1 VSVEVANVSP
11 PSETQ
16 GKGGRLPSQET
27 IGRTIAALKN
37 RGISAE
43 FVPNRKEA
51 LELVTR
57 LIPAGAELMTA
68 SSRTLDE
75 IGFLALL
82 KSGEHHWTS
91 LNDLV
96 YAEKDPAKRAELRRR
111 SINVDYFLGSV
122 HAITETGETIVAS
135 ASGSQIPSYAFTSKN
150 VIWVAGTQK
159 IVPNLE
165 LGLRRIREHSLDLET
180 ARMKSLGY
188 PGSTIAKILIVERE
202 PAQLG
207 RKVSMILVNEKLG
220 F

>member
-1 VSVEVANVSP
+1 MSVEAANVSAA
-11 PSETQ
+11 SETD
-16 GKGGRLPSQET
+16 GKWERLPDEET
-27 IGRTIAALKN
+27 VGRTIAALKS

-43 FVPNRKEA
+43 FVPSRQEA
-51 LELVTR
+51 LERVTR
-57 LIPAGAELMTA
+57 LVPSGAELMTA
-68 SSRTLDE
+68 SSKTLDE

-82 KSGEHHWTS
+82 KSGKHQWTS
-91 LNDLV
+91 LNDIV
-96 YAEKDPAKRAELRRR
+96 YGEKDPAKRAELRRR
-111 SINVDYFLGSV
+111 NVNVDYFLGSV

-165 LGLRRIREHSLDLET
+165 EGLRRVREHSLNLEI
-180 ARMKSLGY
+180 ARMNSLGF
-188 PGSTIAKILIVERE
+188 PGSMIAKILIVERE

>member
-1 VSVEVANVSP
+1 MSVEVANVSP
-11 PSETQ
+11 VSETP
-16 GKGGRLPSQET
+16 GKWERLPGKET
-27 IGRTIAALKN
+27 IDRTISALKN

-43 FVPNRKEA
+43 SVPNREEA

-68 SSRTLDE
+68 SSTTLDE

-82 KSGEHHWTS
+82 KSGDHHWTS
-91 LNDLV
+91 LNEIV
-96 YAEKDPAKRAELRRR
+96 NAEKDPAKRAELRRR
-111 SINVDYFLGSV
+111 NINVDYFLGSV
-122 HAITETGETIVAS
+122 HAITENGETIVAS

-159 IVPNLE
+159 IVRSLE
-165 LGLRRIREHSLDLET
+165 EGLRRVREHSLNLET

-188 PGSTIAKILIVERE
+188 PGSMIAKILIVERE

>member
-1 VSVEVANVSP
+1 MSAEVANVS
-11 PSETQ
+11 SAWETH
-16 GKGGRLPSQET
+16 GKWERLPGEET
-27 IGRTIAALKN
+27 VRRTISALKS
-37 RGISAE
+37 RGINAE
-43 FVPNRKEA
+43 FVPSRQEA
-51 LELVTR
+51 LELVAG

-82 KSGEHHWTS
+82 KSGKHQWTS
-91 LNDLV
+91 LNDV
-96 YAEKDPAKRAELRRR
+96 VFAEKDPAKRAELRRR
-111 SINVDYFLGSV
+111 NINVDYFLGSV

-159 IVPNLE
+159 IVPNIE
-165 LGLRRIREHSLDLET
+165 QGLRRVREHSLELET

-207 RKVSMILVNEKLG
+207 RRSQ
-220 F
+220 

>member
-1 VSVEVANVSP
+1 MSVEVANVSP
-11 PSETQ
+11 ASESH
-16 GKGGRLPSQET
+16 GKWERLPDEET
-27 IGRTIAALKN
+27 VGRTLSALKG

-43 FVPNRKEA
+43 FVSNRKEA
-51 LELVTR
+51 LDAVTR
-57 LIPAGAELMTA
+57 LIPEGSELMTA

-75 IGFLALL
+75 IGFFTLL
-82 KSGEHHWTS
+82 KSGEHQWTS
-91 LNDLV
+91 QNDIINS
-96 YAEKDPAKRAELRRR
+96 EKDPAKRAELRRR
-111 SINVDYFLGSV
+111 NISVGYFLGSV

-165 LGLRRIREHSLDLET
+165 EGLRRVREHSLNLES
-180 ARMKSLGY
+180 ARMKSLGF
-188 PGSTIAKILIVERE
+188 PGSMIAKILIVERE
-202 PAQLG
+202 PAMLG

>member
-1 VSVEVANVSP
+1 MSVEVANVSAAP
-11 PSETQ
+11 ETQ
-16 GKGGRLPSQET
+16 GKWERLPSQET
-27 IGRTIAALKN
+27 IERTIAALKS

-43 FVPNRKEA
+43 FAPSRKEA

-57 LIPAGAELMTA
+57 LIPSGVELMTA

-82 KSGEHHWTS
+82 KSGNHQWTS
-91 LNDLV
+91 LNDVV
-96 YAEKDPAKRAELRRR
+96 YTEKDPAKRAELRRR

-122 HAITETGETIVAS
+122 QAITETGETIVVS

-159 IVPNLE
+159 IVPSLE
-165 LGLRRIREHSLDLET
+165 EGLRRVREYSLTLEI

-188 PGSTIAKILIVERE
+188 PGSMIAKMLIVERE